1 MNSRSGSYYYYYY
14 LKYLISQVPETS
26 KRIEK
31 QRPDFQLLLSWA
43 KDPWQILKHIWV
55 WAVIKLIN

>member
-1 MNSRSGSYYYYYY
+1 M
-14 LKYLISQVPETS
+14 SQGPDTS

-31 QRPDFQLLLSWA
+31 QRPDFQLLPSWT

-55 WAVIKLIN
+55 WAVIKLIKIEEN